1 MKRPELTYKT
11 LPPEWRQCDSWPL
24 ADLNGYDD
32 AVQERFERLAK
43 GIRLYLQSGMLS
55 AAAAEASCSQ
65 AVLLKQLNRCVATD
79 GSGQLVGWRG
89 LISGLRIKPY
99 TRTMPLPSGNQK
111 TPYGR
116 AGALNSFLEQ
126 HPTILE
132 KFAKAIKA
140 GGSTSAIKRS
150 APTLQGAWQSFKRI
164 LEEAQF
170 SRDSYPLNSDSK
182 GRRSVQRLAKRLI
195 ASDPASIDAWY
206 GEDARSGLTLGQG
219 KYSFSFPTLPFDVAH
234 VDAHQIHCVGVVRVP
249 GPAGVQAIAI
259 ERLWIA
265 VVQDESSRAAWG
277 YSASISKEMSSS
289 VIEMAFTKGQ
299 TPWKPRQLRMERI
312 HYLPGAGLPFGTIE
326 GITACR
332 PCIVMM
338 DNAAQHFSNR
348 MMHSLRRSLGCS
360 LSYGPIKAWWRN
372 GILERLFRTLE
383 LYGFQCL
390 PSSTGSNSNDPLK
403 PKSVDRALYHGID
416 WEDLLDLLDVL
427 IANYNA
433 SPQRGLGGQSPL
445 QAVGSSIA
453 SESYL
458 PRLAPPITALTP
470 PLGVVVETRPVRGSI
485 EKGYIRRPYVQ
496 IDKVHYTNSVLSNRF
511 DLLGARV
518 IIHIKEEEDMRY
530 AECYLQNGEHI
541 GTLEV
546 TSRGWRATKHTRS
559 VRRAINAA
567 IEKGDVDSNSD
578 DIVAAYLATL
588 ADRARQDIFAK
599 PKRVSVA
606 ASALAEALRVTESAM
621 PAHQPSRQAASSAM
635 DRIHIPAHIKPPS
648 WRREK

>member
-1 MKRPELTYKT
+1 M
-11 LPPEWRQCDSWPL
+11 
-24 ADLNGYDD
+24 
-32 AVQERFERLAK
+32 
-43 GIRLYLQSGMLS
+43 
-55 AAAAEASCSQ
+55 
-65 AVLLKQLNRCVATD
+65 
-79 GSGQLVGWRG
+79 
-89 LISGLRIKPY
+89 
-99 TRTMPLPSGNQK
+99 
-111 TPYGR
+111 
-116 AGALNSFLEQ
+116 
-126 HPTILE
+126 
-132 KFAKAIKA
+132 
-140 GGSTSAIKRS
+140 
-150 APTLQGAWQSFKRI
+150 
-164 LEEAQF
+164 
-170 SRDSYPLNSDSK
+170 
-182 GRRSVQRLAKRLI
+182 
-195 ASDPASIDAWY
+195 
-206 GEDARSGLTLGQG
+206 
-219 KYSFSFPTLPFDVAH
+219 
-234 VDAHQIHCVGVVRVP
+234 
-249 GPAGVQAIAI
+249 
-259 ERLWIA
+259 
-265 VVQDESSRAAWG
+265 
-277 YSASISKEMSSS
+277 
-289 VIEMAFTKGQ
+289 
-299 TPWKPRQLRMERI
+299 
-312 HYLPGAGLPFGTIE
+312 
-326 GITACR
+326 
-332 PCIVMM
+332 
-338 DNAAQHFSNR
+338 
-348 MMHSLRRSLGCS
+348 
-360 LSYGPIKAWWRN
+360 
-372 GILERLFRTLE
+372 LFR
-383 LYGFQCL
+383 
-390 PSSTGSNSNDPLK
+390 
-403 PKSVDRALYHGID
+403 
-416 WEDLLDLLDVL
+416 
-427 IANYNA
+427 
-433 SPQRGLGGQSPL
+433 SPL